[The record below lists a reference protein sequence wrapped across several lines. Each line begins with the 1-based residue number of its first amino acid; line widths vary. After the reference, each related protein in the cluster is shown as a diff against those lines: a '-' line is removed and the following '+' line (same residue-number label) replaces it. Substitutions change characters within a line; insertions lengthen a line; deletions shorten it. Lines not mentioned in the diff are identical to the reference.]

1 LNAKSTFDD
10 DVATTAT
17 LLGREPQNF
26 RLPPAPVEGQPA
38 KIISIFNQKG
48 GVGKTTTTINLGA
61 AIAELGRRV
70 LLVDFDPQGG
80 LSLGLGV
87 NAHALPLENTVYY
100 ALMTPDANIDEI
112 VLKSSVANLD
122 FLPANRDL
130 GTAETTLGAE
140 IGGQQYLKRALGRL
154 KDRYDVILIDCQP
167 TMGQLTI
174 NALVASDEVI
184 GNNINGEKVNRREF
198 LRRLKIDG
206 ADTTKE
212 IIILHYDILA
222 EGIDVPGITAILP
235 IRTLGKA
242 KFLQTFGRAARLD
255 IDDRDRVNK
264 GKLGVHDLENFNK
277 PYAWVIVP
285 TIIHENADSKE
296 HIGNLITELRDY
308 GFNPSEDI
316 VSTDTTNGLPTVDG
330 PDALTEVKKK
340 CPTIGQYI
348 DKVEAD
354 YENEYVASLS
364 DEDRN
369 KYILN
374 KEFGLII
381 E

>member
-1 LNAKSTFDD
+1 MRQSPRLYPLLLNLQGLSQYPPANLTSLLAQICAWSVESRQQKEVSRLNAKSTFDD

-184 GNNINGEKVNRREF
+184 VPLQCEYFALHGFIELKGNIEKVKSF
-198 LRRLKIDG
+198 LNPDLNLIG
-206 ADTTKE
+206 
-212 IIILHYDILA
+212 ILA
-222 EGIDVPGITAILP
+222 TMYEKKTLHNREVLTAILEKYP
-235 IRTLGKA
+235 EDV
-242 KFLQTFGRAARLD
+242 F
-255 IDDRDRVNK
+255 
-264 GKLGVHDLENFNK
+264 E
-277 PYAWVIVP
+277 
-285 TIIHENADSKE
+285 TIIAKTIRFSETTVAGEPITSYASSSGGAASYRRLARE
-296 HIGNLITELRDY
+296 LIAR
-308 GFNPSEDI
+308 G
-316 VSTDTTNGLPTVDG
+316 G
-330 PDALTEVKKK
+330 A
-340 CPTIGQYI
+340 
-348 DKVEAD
+348 
-354 YENEYVASLS
+354 
-364 DEDRN
+364 R
-369 KYILN
+369 
-374 KEFGLII
+374 
-381 E
+381 